1 MCLCNRLG
9 IMYVFLLCSLTQCS
23 HADGRLHILT
33 SLGDMYSF
41 PAYLLRVNFIY
52 QFKTRNIF
60 LTVGDDE
67 DMTPLIR
74 SQILSLSL
82 FLSLSLSPPPLPPHT
97 VNNII
102 IWCSFS
108 TECGTLIN
116 VIRTALLLLLVPSE
130 LSSLELNN
138 NVQ

>member
-9 IMYVFLLCSLTQCS
+9 IMYVFWLCSLTQCS

-82 FLSLSLSPPPLPPHT
+82 PPHT